1 MAEARAAPRSVGS
14 AEGRREDL
22 VADAAALYYQSRL
35 DQQEIARRMKV
46 SRSTVSRMLSE
57 ALDTGIVEI
66 RIRRPLALAEDVQRA
81 LVSTFG
87 LRDALVLAAHG
98 PAEALLG
105 RVGALAAR
113 YVDGVLTDDD
123 VLAISWGTSL
133 RAVTDALEP
142 RIPRTVEVV
151 QMLGGACSRDPQVDG
166 TELARRLADLL
177 GGRCRYLNAPL
188 VVDSE
193 EVASALL
200 RQRGVRDT
208 LAAAGQ
214 ADVALVG
221 IGALIPEVSS
231 LLRAGYLS
239 RRGLADIRRT
249 GAVGDVCGH
258 LFTAEGRLVES
269 EFQRRVIAIA
279 AAPLS
284 RIPRVIGVAAGRRKA
299 EAVLGAL
306 RCRLVNVLV
315 TDEETACAVL
325 TLAS

>member
-1 MAEARAAPRSVGS
+1 MLLSAA
-14 AEGRREDL
+14 
-22 VADAAALYYQSRL
+22 
-35 DQQEIARRMKV
+35 
-46 SRSTVSRMLSE
+46 T
-57 ALDTGIVEI
+57 
-66 RIRRPLALAEDVQRA
+66 RA
-81 LVSTFG
+81 LLPDMIEV
-87 LRDALVLAAHG
+87 RD
-98 PAEALLG
+98 LG
-105 RVGALAAR
+105 RHRLKDFPAAVPV
-113 YVDGVLTDDD
+113 Y
-123 VLAISWGTSL
+123 
-133 RAVTDALEP
+133 
-142 RIPRTVEVV
+142 
-151 QMLGGACSRDPQVDG
+151 QLGGEHFPPLRTPGSVDLPHPATPFLGRGRELYDAVGVVLQQDPQVLTILGPGG
-166 TELARRLADLL
+166 TGKTRFAIELARRLADLL

-306 RCRLVNVLV
+306 RCGLVNVLV
-315 TDEETACAVL
+315 TDEETARAVL
-325 TLAS
+325 TRAS